1 MIVVGLNRLGRGR
14 VLLHMCILAGYVLTC
29 SVESTT
35 SKKTNE
41 SNISE
46 NKLKADNPECIIA
59 PSAFSEKAKVTSVC
73 WSQDSTK
80 VAATSDD
87 GFVKV
92 FNVGT
97 SITGSKMHTVHRD
110 LGREVSINITNSPK
124 LVIKSLL

>member
-1 MIVVGLNRLGRGR
+1 MIAVGFNRLCGR

-35 SKKTNE
+35 SKKTSNE
-41 SNISE
+41 SNLSE
-46 NKLKADNPECIIA
+46 NKLKADNPECMIA

-110 LGREVSINITNSPK
+110 LGREVYTLQIAP
-124 LVIKSLL
+124 SL

>member
-1 MIVVGLNRLGRGR
+1 
-14 VLLHMCILAGYVLTC
+14 MCILAGYVLTC

-87 GFVKV
+87 GFVKIFSV
-92 FNVGT
+92 ED
-97 SITGSKMHTVHRD
+97 SIVCSYTHTVHRD
-110 LGREVSINITNSPK
+110 VGREVNN
-124 LVIKSLL
+124 

>member
-1 MIVVGLNRLGRGR
+1 MSITMIAVGFNI
-14 VLLHMCILAGYVLTC
+14 LLHMCILAGYVLTC

-35 SKKTNE
+35 SKKTSNE
-41 SNISE
+41 SNLSE

-110 LGREVSINITNSPK
+110 LGREVLHITDSPK
-124 LVIKSLL
+124 FIIELLL

>member
-1 MIVVGLNRLGRGR
+1 MSIAMIAVGCNRWGRI
-14 VLLHMCILAGYVLTC
+14 LLHICILAGYVLTC

-35 SKKTNE
+35 SNKTSNE
-41 SNISE
+41 SNLSE

-110 LGREVSINITNSPK
+110 LGREVYTLQIAP
-124 LVIKSLL
+124 SL

>member
-1 MIVVGLNRLGRGR
+1 MSIAMIAVGFLGKS
-14 VLLHMCILAGYVLTC
+14 LCILKDMFYLVC

-35 SKKTNE
+35 SKKTSNE
-41 SNISE
+41 SNLSE

-110 LGREVSINITNSPK
+110 LGREVYTLQIAP
-124 LVIKSLL
+124 SL

>member
-1 MIVVGLNRLGRGR
+1 MSITMIAAEFKREKVP
-14 VLLHMCILAGYVLTC
+14 LHMSILVKYVLTC

-35 SKKTNE
+35 SKKTSNE
-41 SNISE
+41 SNQGE

-92 FNVGT
+92 FIVGT

-110 LGREVSINITNSPK
+110 LGREV
-124 LVIKSLL
+124 

>member
-1 MIVVGLNRLGRGR
+1 
-14 VLLHMCILAGYVLTC
+14 MCILAGYVLTC

-35 SKKTNE
+35 SKKTSNE
-41 SNISE
+41 SNLSE

-92 FNVGT
+92 FNDGT

-110 LGREVSINITNSPK
+110 LGREVYTLQIAP
-124 LVIKSLL
+124 SL